1 MIQAENLSR
10 NFGARRA
17 VDRVSFEIF
26 PGTVLGFLGPN
37 GAGKTTTI
45 RMLAG
50 YLPPT
55 EGRALVQGV
64 DVALDPVR
72 AQKNIGYLPES
83 TPLYADMTVE
93 DFLLFAA
100 AVRGFSGK
108 EREERVRR
116 VLESCLLEPVRRQTI
131 DTLSRGYR
139 QRTCFAQAIIHGPP
153 VLLLDEPTEG
163 LDPNQKK
170 VVREMITAMGK
181 TKIIVLS
188 THILEEVEEVCTR
201 AIIINRGRIV
211 ANSTPGELKKRSDFF
226 NVLTV
231 TVAAPAAQARE
242 VFGRLPG
249 VERVI
254 PVEEGPNRQVLRL
267 IPREKRALAAEA
279 VEAAREKNWA
289 ITDLQTDGGRLDEVF
304 RRLTTAENN

>member
-1 MIQAENLSR
+1 MIQVENLSR

-17 VDRVSFEIF
+17 VDRVSFEIS

-50 YLPPT
+50 YLPPS
-55 EGRALVQGV
+55 EGRVLVHGV
-64 DVALDPVR
+64 DVTLDPVR

-83 TPLYADMTVE
+83 TPLYGDMTVNN
-93 DFLLFAA
+93 FLLFIA
-100 AVRGFSGK
+100 AVRGYAGK
-108 EREERVRR
+108 ERERRAERVIA
-116 VLESCLLEPVRRQTI
+116 SCFLEPVRRQTI

-139 QRTCFAQAIIHGPP
+139 QRTCFAQSLLHDPP

-170 VVREMITAMGK
+170 VVREMIAAMGRE
-181 TKIIVLS
+181 KIIVLS

-211 ANSTPGELKKRSDFF
+211 ANSTPGELKKRSDSF

-231 TVAAPAAQARE
+231 TVSAPAAQARE

-267 IPREKRALAAEA
+267 IPREKRALAAKA

-289 ITDLQTDGGRLDEVF
+289 ITDLQTNGGRLDEVF
-304 RRLTTAENN
+304 RRLTSADNN